1 MEERDSF
8 NLFTELRT
16 SSRSYYNISN
26 YVFDISPPANC
37 SILCN
42 ETFKCNELYSQKE
55 YEITIQKFNY
65 SENTIMYDTLFIY
78 RQGMIIIYFMILFIL
93 M

>member
-1 MEERDSF
+1 MEERGSF
-8 NLFTELRT
+8 NVFTELQI

-26 YVFDISPPANC
+26 YVFDIFPPVNC
-37 SILCN
+37 SICN

-65 SENTIMYDTLFIY
+65 SDNTIMYDTLFIY
-78 RQGMIIIYFMILFIL
+78 RQGMIKIVLFEVKPL
-93 M
+93 